1 MALDRNGTI
10 LANGANQALAGRNF
24 FESVAQEYIDYI
36 EILNRSTRDL
46 LRGNPGSTV
55 YSVGEAERLTTQYPI
70 SIQGQPT
77 YFIQL
82 VTPTEQIYSNVED
95 VLFSEGLKM
104 FSLLA
109 GTMAAIAVLIILF
122 IRWSKFLNKEVRL
135 RTRELFVY
143 LKGGK
148 GS

>member
-1 MALDRNGTI
+1 VVVLLHRNGTI
-10 LANGANQALAGRNF
+10 PANGANQAMAGRNF
-24 FESVAQEYIDYI
+24 FERVTQEHIDYN

-46 LRGNPGSTV
+46 LKGNPGSSV
-55 YSVGEAERLTTQYPI
+55 YNVGEAERLTIQYPI

-104 FSLLA
+104 FSLY
-109 GTMAAIAVLIILF
+109 MVLIVLL
-122 IRWSKFLNKEVRL
+122 IRWSKILNKEVRL
-135 RTRELFVY
+135 RTRELFESEMRKRE
-143 LKGGK
+143 LEE
-148 GS
+148 S